1 MPPRRPRAAVLP
13 PDWMSRIADTATMDD
28 LGAVSATLVE
38 GLGFRM
44 PTYGLFLGAAGMP
57 APAGLFTT
65 FPAAWVEHYL
75 ATEAAAVDPVVHHAH
90 GTRDPFTWSEIPA
103 ARIGPAEAEHLRR
116 AADFGIVDG
125 LTVPLATSNA
135 IGVFTALAD
144 GSRAERAAALRMRR
158 DGIAALAMAVHD
170 RAIRLCRSARLP
182 AAPTLSPR
190 ERECLQWLVVGK
202 SGSEIGEI
210 LGISDLT
217 VTQHLKSAMRKLGVY
232 NRVHLAV
239 RAVALGLVAP
249 E

>member
-1 MPPRRPRAAVLP
+1 MPPRRPRSAVLP
-13 PDWMSRIADTATMDD
+13 ADWMSRIADAATMDD
-28 LGAVSATLVE
+28 LGAVTATLVG

-44 PTYGLFLGAAGMP
+44 PTYGLFLRTARLP
-57 APAGLFTT
+57 APAGLFTA
-65 FPAAWVEHYL
+65 FPPAWVEHYL
-75 ATEAAAVDPVVHHAH
+75 ATEAATVDPVVSHAQAA
-90 GTRDPFTWSEIPA
+90 RDPFTWNEIPA

-125 LTVPLATSNA
+125 LTVPLSTTDAT
-135 IGVFTALAD
+135 GVFTALAD

-170 RAIRLCRSARLP
+170 RALRLHRTARLP
-182 AAPTLSPR
+182 AGPALSPR